1 MAPAPT
7 NLAFVTGKRNVAWV
21 LLVFLL
27 AAAVRCPCPELT
39 WFTLDQARDVTQART
54 ILSGTL
60 VLEGPAVG
68 QTGMRLGPLYYYVVA
83 FGLCLRD
90 SPVDAVFL
98 LALLNAAG
106 VAGFFVLF
114 RRMVGQKTAILA
126 GLILALH
133 PLCVIHGRALWNP
146 ALILPTTALYF
157 HGLWLWAKEHRA
169 GAAGWLLVGAALML
183 QAHLTTAILLP
194 LALIG
199 LFRRAPL
206 RGPGVVVGGLL
217 CLVFTVPWVWQALA
231 RFFSETG
238 DLDRVSALFRSPET
252 TPPAPYWVGL
262 FRALTVESILAV
274 RTLFGG
280 SGWSSIVQAGGY
292 LFSGLMG
299 LGAIAFLAGR
309 GDRRLHAL
317 VVLPALLLPAVVLL
331 LMRQFSYYYYLECA
345 FPFRALLVASGTF
358 YLARRMPVWIPG
370 GLLALGLGVGFVH
383 LLGGLWLDART
394 GILRGHLESLDLR
407 SDREVSPIPNL
418 FPTLGSKKRVGEALY
433 RRLHIT
439 PERLNTLGRGPWWP
453 AFVDDRGFW
462 ILEAAGDGSADPF
475 VLRPGIHLFIAH
487 DRDPFPAPH
496 DPSSGEIV
504 RAGSFTLIPFRTG
517 IDSRKLELC
526 VFQKGG
532 EGMWVPFSTESL
544 PFVNSD
550 PDRVRW
556 PGAEVE
562 IRASLVVEIPS
573 PRRIVLYF
581 LTTLGAE
588 VTGMTVNGKPLARTF
603 LFERLG
609 WCLSGYRWEP
619 PLPGRHEVQV
629 SLRSPD
635 DRKAPIYFEL
645 FDVRTEPDR

>member
-7 NLAFVTGKRNVAWV
+7 DPVPVTGKRNVAWV

-39 WFTLDQARDVTQART
+39 WFTMDQARDVTQARS
-54 ILSGTL
+54 ILSGAL

-68 QTGMRLGPLYYYVVA
+68 QTGIRLGPLYYYVVA
-83 FGLCLRD
+83 SGLCLRD

-106 VAGFFVLF
+106 VAGFFALF
-114 RRMVGQKTAILA
+114 RRMAGHKTAVMA

-157 HGLWLWAKEHRA
+157 HGLWLWMKERKA
-169 GAAGWLLVGAALML
+169 GGAGLMLVGAALML

-194 LALIG
+194 LVLIG

-206 RGPGVVVGGLL
+206 RGPGVIVGGLL
-217 CLVFTVPWVWQALA
+217 CLALTVPWLWQALA
-231 RFFSETG
+231 RFCYETG
-238 DLDRVSALFRSPET
+238 DLDRVAVLFRSPGT
-252 TPPAPYWVGL
+252 TPPAPYWAGL
-262 FRALTVESILAV
+262 FRALTVESILAA

-292 LFSGLMG
+292 LFSGLVG
-299 LGAIAFLAGR
+299 LGAVKFLTGR
-309 GDRRLHAL
+309 GNRRLHAL
-317 VVLPALLLPAVVLL
+317 VVLPALLLPCLVLP
-331 LMRQFSYYYYLECA
+331 LMRQFSYYYYLECT
-345 FPFRALLVASGTF
+345 FPFRALLAALGTL
-358 YLARRMPVWIPG
+358 YLARRMPAWAAG

-394 GILRGHLESLDLR
+394 GILRGHLKCLDLR
-407 SDREVSPIPNL
+407 AGREVSRIPNL
-418 FPTLGSKKRVGEALY
+418 FPTLGSKKRVGAALS

-462 ILEAAGDGSADPF
+462 ILEAAGSGHAGRP
-475 VLRPGIHLFIAH
+475 VLRPGTLLFIAH
-487 DRDPFPAPH
+487 DLDPFSAPPG
-496 DPSSGEIV
+496 PSSGGIV

-517 IDSRKLELC
+517 IDSRKLELG
-526 VFQKGG
+526 VIQGDG
-532 EGMWVPFSTESL
+532 ERGWIPFSTESL
-544 PFVNSD
+544 SYVNAD
-550 PDRVRW
+550 PDRVKW
-556 PGAEVE
+556 PGSEVQV
-562 IRASLVVEIPS
+562 RTHLVVENPP
-573 PRRIVLYF
+573 PRRIVLHF
-581 LTTLGAE
+581 LSTLGAE
-588 VTGMTVNGKPLARTF
+588 VAGMTLNGKSLSRTF
-603 LFERLG
+603 FFKRLG
-609 WCLSGYRWEP
+609 WHLSGFQWEHP
-619 PLPGRHEVQV
+619 IPGRHEVQV

-635 DRKAPIYFEL
+635 DRKAPVYFEL
-645 FDVRTEPDR
+645 FDVRSDPAR